1 MKNKDCPEFE
11 NSVFCMLGTSSVRYL
26 VGKLYSML
34 KMPQKFIF
42 EGQNNKK
49 MGLTKEQLSNLWV
62 TRATYQLGWALYL
75 YIKVYFDMSNS
86 Y

>member
-26 VGKLYSML
+26 VEKLYSML

-49 MGLTKEQLSNLWV
+49 WHFSLF
-62 TRATYQLGWALYL
+62 AFYL
-75 YIKVYFDMSNS
+75 FICTNKNEFYLFICK
-86 Y
+86 

>member
-49 MGLTKEQLSNLWV
+49 MAFFIICILFV
-62 TRATYQLGWALYL
+62 YL
-75 YIKVYFDMSNS
+75 HK
-86 Y
+86 

>member
-49 MGLTKEQLSNLWV
+49 NGIFH
-62 TRATYQLGWALYL
+62 YL
-75 YIKVYFDMSNS
+75 HFICLFAQIKMNFICLFANNKNCK
-86 Y
+86 

>member
-26 VGKLYSML
+26 VEKLYSML

-42 EGQNNKK
+42 EG
-49 MGLTKEQLSNLWV
+49 TKLQKSAFVIICILFV
-62 TRATYQLGWALYL
+62 YL
-75 YIKVYFDMSNS
+75 HK
-86 Y
+86 